1 MTVDEM
7 NLISELRDVTP
18 LRPEAYERA
27 RAELR
32 GAMAESRPRPQTA
45 PVTELARGRSRRRA
59 GLGTRGK
66 VSIGAGIG
74 AVAAGVAVVLA
85 ATSTAPPARRP
96 GSALQRPAHSRL
108 AVNSQLVS
116 LAAFIK
122 ASSGRLPGNASLVIQ
137 TQKVGGIP
145 PETIYNLYTDSGA
158 YYAQDNRQGLR
169 SAIAHHENIADGQIA
184 RQMSAARYAA
194 TGDLAKA
201 RLRMAFALNGNG
213 WGLGLSPAARQKL
226 WDKQM
231 AKSRELFKEK
241 GIKPPKH
248 PPTGKKL
255 QEDVDNYIWNS
266 CFDALTEGGGNPQ
279 IRAGVLRLL
288 ATIPWVTVANSTT
301 AGHPTLTITA
311 GSALF
316 GGGSS
321 PQVLTVNARTGV
333 PIKSVWA
340 AKGTQPSSV
349 TTFRVSRVTLKD
361 GKF

>member
-1 MTVDEM
+1 M

-27 RAELR
+27 RTVLR
-32 GAMAESRPRPQTA
+32 GAMAESGPEAA
-45 PVTELARGRSRRRA
+45 PMTELARGRNRRR
-59 GLGTRGK
+59 GTLGTLGK
-66 VSIGAGIG
+66 IGIGAGIG

-85 ATSTAPPARRP
+85 ATSTAPPATRV
-96 GSALQRPAHSRL
+96 GSASKPPGHSRL
-108 AVNSQLVS
+108 AVNTRLVS
-116 LAAFIK
+116 LATFIK
-122 ASSGRLPGNASLVIQ
+122 ATSGRLPGNASLVIQ
-137 TQKVGGIP
+137 TQTVGGIP

-158 YYAQDNRQGLR
+158 YYAQDNRRGLR
-169 SAIAHHENIADGQIA
+169 AAIAHHENIADGQVA

-194 TGDLAKA
+194 TGNLAAA
-201 RLRMAFALNGNG
+201 RLRMAYAMNGNE
-213 WGLGLSPAARQKL
+213 WGLGLSPAAREKL

-231 AKSRELFKEK
+231 AEDAQIFKEK
-241 GIKPPKH
+241 GFKPPLN

-255 QEDVDNYIWNS
+255 QEDVGNYIWNS

-288 ATIPWVTVANSTT
+288 ATIPEVTVANSTT
-301 AGHPTLTITA
+301 GGQPTLTITA

-316 GGGSS
+316 GAGSS